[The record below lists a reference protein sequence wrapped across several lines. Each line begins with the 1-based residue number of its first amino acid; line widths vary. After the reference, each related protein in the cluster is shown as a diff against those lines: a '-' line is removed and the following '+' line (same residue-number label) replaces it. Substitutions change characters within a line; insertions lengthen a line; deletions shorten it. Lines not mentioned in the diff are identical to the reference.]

1 MSDSGLFNFEGG
13 CYAKV
18 INLSQDAE
26 PQIWEACQQPGAI
39 LENVVI
45 VEGAPDFGDN
55 RYTENTRASYDL
67 SLIENASESGVTG
80 HPDNVVFLTCD
91 AFGVL
96 PPVSKLS
103 PEEAAEHF
111 VLGYTA
117 KVAGTE
123 AGVTEPEATFSHCFG
138 APFMP
143 LPAERYAKL
152 LREKIEKHSVNC
164 WLVNT
169 GWTAGPYGTGYRMPI
184 AVSREIV
191 SKIISGELASSEYLL
206 HEHTNLMIPANCVG
220 DLAKYANPE
229 KTWPSKEEYAAQ
241 AKKLMTLFREKK
253 NDLGL

>member
-1 MSDSGLFNFEGG
+1 
-13 CYAKV
+13 
-18 INLSQDAE
+18 
-26 PQIWEACQQPGAI
+26 
-39 LENVVI
+39 
-45 VEGAPDFGDN
+45 
-55 RYTENTRASYDL
+55 
-67 SLIENASESGVTG
+67 
-80 HPDNVVFLTCD
+80 
-91 AFGVL
+91 
-96 PPVSKLS
+96 
-103 PEEAAEHF
+103 
-111 VLGYTA
+111 
-117 KVAGTE
+117 
-123 AGVTEPEATFSHCFG
+123 
-138 APFMP
+138 MP